1 MALSVLRQSNFLRRN
16 ALFSNISIKQI
27 STSQPRTI
35 HPLVTLFAQPIST
48 AAAAILGLS
57 ARAFWKKL
65 PESKKDF
72 FKIQASK
79 YRWLGI
85 PGKVTKDKVSSKSPI
100 LNPDTQDFWWGHN
113 YFVYFLKTNLDFKF
127 KYKKTTHPNL

>member
-72 FKIQASK
+72 CKIQASK

-85 PGKVTKDKVSSKSPI
+85 PGKTMLA
-100 LNPDTQDFWWGHN
+100 LNLQS
-113 YFVYFLKTNLDFKF
+113 
-127 KYKKTTHPNL
+127 